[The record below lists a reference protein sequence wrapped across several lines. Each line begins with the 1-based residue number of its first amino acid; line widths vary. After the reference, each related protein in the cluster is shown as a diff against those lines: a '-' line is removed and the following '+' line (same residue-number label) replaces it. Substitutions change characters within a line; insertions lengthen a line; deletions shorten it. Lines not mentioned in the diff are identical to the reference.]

1 MASIGGA
8 NMVHKIENQYKEIL
22 NQYIQRQSEQ
32 NLYVGQNF
40 SRQLISEN
48 ISPEEVISVHKA
60 AMQEIYKDLPEV
72 VWHSFDFLIEMMIN
86 YGLALQERQSLLQ
99 RQEEIR
105 VEMDLAANVQET
117 LLKTKLPA
125 LDGLDIGLLSIPARK
140 MNGDYIYFISDAEGH
155 AGIAVADV
163 IGKGLPAALCMSMV
177 KFGMDSLNNS
187 PAKPSEVLG
196 VINRVVEKS
205 IDDSM
210 FVSMFYGRYDGAS
223 GQLTYGSAGHEPAIL
238 YRAKTRE
245 FSELYA
251 KGLLLGVSPVAVYE
265 ERSVQLEEKD
275 MVIMMTD
282 GVTEGRTDQGFIERE
297 VIFKLIEEKKD
308 ESAQVIVQYVYDAL
322 ERMQNAQLQDDFTLV
337 IYKKV

>member
-1 MASIGGA
+1 
-8 NMVHKIENQYKEIL
+8 MVHKIENQYKEIL
-22 NQYIQRQSEQ
+22 NQYMQRQSEQ

-60 AMQEIYKDLPEV
+60 AMQEIYKDLPDV

-117 LLKTKLPA
+117 LLKTSLPV
-125 LDGLDIGLLSIPARK
+125 LEGLDIGLLSIPAKK
-140 MNGDYIYFISDAEGH
+140 MNGDYIYFISDADGH

-187 PAKPSEVLG
+187 PATPKEVLG

-210 FVSMFYGRYDGAS
+210 FVSMFYGRYDADNGT
-223 GQLTYGSAGHEPAIL
+223 LTYGSAGHEPAIL
-238 YRAKTRE
+238 YRAKTAE

-251 KGLLLGVSPVAVYE
+251 KGLLLGVSPAAVYE
-265 ERSVQLEEKD
+265 EHTVQLEQND
-275 MVIMMTD
+275 MVVMMTD
-282 GVTEGRTDQGFIERE
+282 GVTEGRTDEGFIERE
-297 VIFKLIEEKKD
+297 VLFQLIEEKKD
-308 ESAQVIVQYVYDAL
+308 EPAQAIVQHVYDEL
-322 ERMQNAQLQDDFTLV
+322 ERMQNAQLHDDFTLV
-337 IYKKV
+337 IYKKVSM

>member
-1 MASIGGA
+1 
-8 NMVHKIENQYKEIL
+8 MVQKIENQYKEIL
-22 NQYIQRQSEQ
+22 NQYMQRQSEQ

-60 AMQEIYKDLPEV
+60 AMQEIYGELPEF

-99 RQEEIR
+99 RQEELR

-117 LLKTKLPA
+117 LLKTPMPA
-125 LDGLDIGLLSIPARK
+125 LAGLDIGLLSIPARK
-140 MNGDYIYFISDAEGH
+140 MNGDYIYFISDSEGH

-187 PAKPSEVLG
+187 PADPKEVLG

-210 FVSMFYGRYDGAS
+210 FVSMFYGKYDS
-223 GQLTYGSAGHEPAIL
+223 NDSTLTYGSAGHEPAIL
-238 YRAKTRE
+238 YRAKSNSFE
-245 FSELYA
+245 ELYA
-251 KGLLLGVSPVAVYE
+251 KGLLLGVSPAASYE
-265 ERSVQLEEKD
+265 QHTVKLEKND
-275 MVIMMTD
+275 LVIMMTD
-282 GVTEGRTDQGFIERE
+282 GVTEGRTDEGFIERE
-297 VIFKLIEEKKD
+297 VIFSLIDQKKD
-308 ESAQVIVQYVYDAL
+308 EPAQRIVQFVYDEL
-322 ERMQNAQLQDDFTLV
+322 ERMQNAELRDDFTLV

>member
-1 MASIGGA
+1 
-8 NMVHKIENQYKEIL
+8 MVHTIESQYKEIL
-22 NQYIQRQSEQ
+22 NQYMQRQSEQ

-60 AMQEIYKDLPEV
+60 AMREIYSDLPDV
-72 VWHSFDFLIEMMIN
+72 VWHSFDFLIEMMVN

-117 LLKTKLPA
+117 LLKTPMPSLN
-125 LDGLDIGLLSIPARK
+125 GLDIGLLSIPARK
-140 MNGDYIYFISDAEGH
+140 MNGDYIYFISDSNGR

-187 PAKPSEVLG
+187 PAAPSEVLG

-210 FVSMFYGRYDGAS
+210 FVSMFYGRYDAADAC
-223 GQLTYGSAGHEPAIL
+223 LTYGSAGHEPAIL
-238 YRAKTRE
+238 YRAKTGGFE
-245 FSELYA
+245 ELYA
-251 KGLLLGVSPVAVYE
+251 KGLLLGVSAAATYE
-265 ERSVQLEEKD
+265 EQKVTLEQND
-275 MVIMMTD
+275 LVIMMTD
-282 GVTEGRTDQGFIERE
+282 GVTEGRTDEGFIERDVLFE
-297 VIFKLIEEKKD
+297 LIEKKKD
-308 ESAQVIVQYVYDAL
+308 EPAQTIVQFVYDEL
-322 ERMQNAQLQDDFTLV
+322 ERMQNAELRDDFTLV

>member
-1 MASIGGA
+1 
-8 NMVHKIENQYKEIL
+8 MVHKIENQYKEIL
-22 NQYIQRQSEQ
+22 NQYMQRQSEQ

-60 AMQEIYKDLPEV
+60 AMREIYQDLPEF

-117 LLKTKLPA
+117 LLKTSLPA
-125 LDGLDIGLLSIPARK
+125 LKGLDIGLLSIPAKK
-140 MNGDYIYFISDAEGH
+140 MNGDYIYFISDADGH

-187 PAKPSEVLG
+187 PANPKEVLG

-210 FVSMFYGRYDGAS
+210 FVSMFYGRYDAENS
-223 GQLTYGSAGHEPAIL
+223 TLTYGSAGHEPAIL
-238 YRAKTRE
+238 YCAKTGE

-251 KGLLLGVSPVAVYE
+251 KGLLLGVSPAAAYE
-265 ERSVQLEEKD
+265 EHTVQLEPDD
-275 MVIMMTD
+275 MVVMMTD
-282 GVTEGRTDQGFIERE
+282 GVTEGRTDEGFIERE
-297 VIFKLIEEKKD
+297 VIFELIEEKKG
-308 ESAQVIVQYVYDAL
+308 EPAQEIVQYVYDEL
-322 ERMQNAQLQDDFTLV
+322 ERMQNAELRDDFTLV
-337 IYKKV
+337 IYKKVRM

>member
-8 NMVHKIENQYKEIL
+8 HMVHKIENQYKEIL
-22 NQYIQRQSEQ
+22 NQYMQRQSEQ

-72 VWHSFDFLIEMMIN
+72 VWHSFDFLIEMMVN

-117 LLKTKLPA
+117 LLKTKLPSLA
-125 LDGLDIGLLSIPARK
+125 GLDIGLLSIPVRK
-140 MNGDYIYFISDAEGH
+140 MNGDYIYFINDAEGH

-187 PAKPSEVLG
+187 PANPSEVLG

-210 FVSMFYGRYDGAS
+210 FVSMFYGRYDAAR
-223 GQLTYGSAGHEPAIL
+223 GQMTYGSAGHEPAIL
-238 YRAKTRE
+238 YRAKTNE

-251 KGLLLGVSPVAVYE
+251 KGLLLGVSPLAAYE
-265 ERSVQLEEKD
+265 EHTVQLEEND

-282 GVTEGRTDQGFIERE
+282 GVTEGRTEQGFIERE
-297 VIFKLIEEKKD
+297 VIFEMIEEKKG
-308 ESAQVIVQYVYDAL
+308 EPAQVIVQYVYDAL
-322 ERMQNAQLQDDFTLV
+322 ERMQNAELSDDFTLV

>member
-1 MASIGGA
+1 
-8 NMVHKIENQYKEIL
+8 MVHKIENQYKEIL
-22 NQYIQRQSEQ
+22 NQYMQRQSEQ

-60 AMQEIYKDLPEV
+60 AMQEIYKDLPDV

-117 LLKTKLPA
+117 LLKTSMPVLE
-125 LDGLDIGLLSIPARK
+125 GLDIGLLSIPAKK
-140 MNGDYIYFISDAEGH
+140 MNGDYIYFISDADGH

-187 PAKPSEVLG
+187 PATPKEVLG

-210 FVSMFYGRYDGAS
+210 FVSMFYGRYDADHGT
-223 GQLTYGSAGHEPAIL
+223 LTYGSAGHEPAIL
-238 YRAKTRE
+238 YRAKTGE

-251 KGLLLGVSPVAVYE
+251 KGLLLGVSPAAVYE
-265 ERSVQLEEKD
+265 EHTVQLEQDD
-275 MVIMMTD
+275 MVVMMTD
-282 GVTEGRTDQGFIERE
+282 GVTEGRTDEGFIERE
-297 VIFKLIEEKKD
+297 VLFQLIEEKKD
-308 ESAQVIVQYVYDAL
+308 EPAQAIVQHVYDEL
-322 ERMQNAQLQDDFTLV
+322 ERMQNAQLHDDFTLV
-337 IYKKV
+337 IYKKVSM

>member
-1 MASIGGA
+1 
-8 NMVHKIENQYKEIL
+8 MVHKIENQYKEIL
-22 NQYIQRQSEQ
+22 NQYMQRQSEQ

-60 AMQEIYKDLPEV
+60 AMQEIYKDLPDV

-117 LLKTKLPA
+117 LLKTSLPA
-125 LDGLDIGLLSIPARK
+125 LEGLDIGLLSIPAKK
-140 MNGDYIYFISDAEGH
+140 MNGDYIYFISDADGH

-187 PAKPSEVLG
+187 PANPTEVLG

-210 FVSMFYGRYDGAS
+210 FVSMFYGRYDAE
-223 GQLTYGSAGHEPAIL
+223 QATLTYGSAGHEPAIL
-238 YRAKTRE
+238 YRAKTGE
-245 FSELYA
+245 FIELYA
-251 KGLLLGVSPVAVYE
+251 KGLLLGVSPAATYE
-265 ERSVQLEEKD
+265 EHTVQLEKDD
-275 MVIMMTD
+275 MVVMMTD
-282 GVTEGRTDQGFIERE
+282 GVTEGRTDEGFIERD
-297 VIFKLIEEKKD
+297 VVFKLIEEKKG
-308 ESAQVIVQYVYDAL
+308 EPAQAIVQYVYDEL
-322 ERMQNAQLQDDFTLV
+322 ERMQNAQLSDDFTLV
-337 IYKKV
+337 IYKKVSM